1 MFVLYAIAIGL
12 VIGKL
17 AGGSIGALAEMR
29 IRWSWVILAGLV
41 FQVILFSSP
50 VADRVGDLGPIL
62 YVGSTGAVLWAVLRN
77 WRIAGLPIVVLGAL
91 SNAAAILANGGFM
104 PASPSALL
112 ALGRSFPATY
122 SNSSIVPHPA
132 LEPLTDIFAVP
143 PPLPFANVFSIG
155 DVLIAVGVM
164 VVITVGMRR
173 RRQVYDAAVVSAL
186 PLVTRPKPDRP
197 AASKVA

>member
-1 MFVLYAIAIGL
+1 MFILYAIVIGL

-17 AGGSIGALAEMR
+17 AGGSIGALGEMR
-29 IRWSWVILAGLV
+29 IRWSGLILGGLV
-41 FQVILFSSP
+41 FQVVLFSGP

-62 YVGSTGAVLWAVLRN
+62 YVVSTAVVLGAVLRN
-77 WRIAGLPIVVLGAL
+77 WEITGLPIVVVGAL
-91 SNAAAILANGGFM
+91 SNAAAIVANGGFM
-104 PASPSALL
+104 PASPGALA

-155 DVLIAVGVM
+155 DVQIAVGVA
-164 VVITVGMRR
+164 VVIALGMRR
-173 RRQVYDAAVVSAL
+173 RRLLDDAAPGDAMAVAE
-186 PLVTRPKPDRP
+186 RPGDERL
-197 AASKVA
+197 AAPEIA

>member
-1 MFVLYAIAIGL
+1 
-12 VIGKL
+12 
-17 AGGSIGALAEMR
+17 
-29 IRWSWVILAGLV
+29 
-41 FQVILFSSP
+41 

-62 YVGSTGAVLWAVLRN
+62 YVASTGVVLGAVLRN
-77 WRIAGLPIVVLGAL
+77 WRIVGLPIVVVGAL

-104 PASPSALL
+104 PASPGALL

-155 DVLIAVGVM
+155 DVLIALGVL
-164 VVITVGMRR
+164 VVITMGMRR
-173 RRQVYDAAVVSAL
+173 RRQVYDAAVVSAM
-186 PLVTRPKPDRP
+186 PLAGRPKGDRP

>member
-12 VIGKL
+12 VVGKL
-17 AGGSIGALAEMR
+17 TGGSIGALAEMR
-29 IRWSWVILAGLV
+29 IRWSWLILGGLI
-41 FQVILFSSP
+41 FQLVLFSGP

-62 YVGSTGAVLWAVLRN
+62 YVASTGVVLGAVLRN
-77 WRIAGLPIVVLGAL
+77 WRIVGLPIVVVGAL

-104 PASPSALL
+104 PASPGALL

-143 PPLPFANVFSIG
+143 PPLPFANVFSMG
-155 DVLIAVGVM
+155 DVLIALGVL
-164 VVITVGMRR
+164 VVITMGMRR
-173 RRQVYDAAVVSAL
+173 RRQVYDAAVVSAM
-186 PLVTRPKPDRP
+186 PLAGRPKGDRP

>member
-17 AGGSIGALAEMR
+17 AGGSIGALSEMR

-41 FQVILFSSP
+41 FQVVLFSGP
-50 VADRVGDLGPIL
+50 VADRVGDLGPLL
-62 YVGSTGAVLWAVLRN
+62 YVASTGVVLGAVLRN
-77 WRIAGLPIVVLGAL
+77 WRIAGLPIVVLGAV

-104 PASPSALL
+104 PASPGALL
-112 ALGRSFPATY
+112 ALGRSFPAGY

-173 RRQVYDAAVVSAL
+173 RRQVYDAALVSAL
-186 PLVTRPKPDRP
+186 PLVDRRKGDRP